1 MKFKTL
7 MIIKAVVC
15 LGFGPLLLF
24 IPGFVLTLFGM
35 EICDAASLTAR
46 EYGAAMIGNMLLAF
60 LARDAGPSTIRKAII
75 WDLFIY
81 DLAALVALSILQLQ
95 GVMNFMGWSIVVIY
109 LFFSIGFGIF
119 LLPKKSAA
127 WIIPLPV

>member
-15 LGFGPLLLF
+15 LGFGPLLL
-24 IPGFVLTLFGM
+24 IVPRFVMGMFGM
-35 EICDAASLTAR
+35 EVCDATILPAQ
-46 EYGAAMIGNMLLAF
+46 EYGAALLGNMLLAY
-60 LARDAGPSTIRKAII
+60 LARNAEPSKIRKAII

-81 DLAALVALSILQLQ
+81 DLAAFVAVTILQIQ
-95 GVMNFMGWSIVVIY
+95 GLMNFMGWGIVFIY

-119 LLPKKSAA
+119 LLPKQSTS
-127 WIIPLPV
+127 